1 MNLLLELFGAAAPG
15 DPGLLAGLYSYFK
28 GGGVI
33 MYPLL
38 LISVY
43 MWTLIFE
50 RIIAF
55 HRLEFRDIGMSEL
68 VQGCREKR
76 PFPPKTGLRAQIGHA
91 VQNLRT
97 DDRKLNRR
105 LLEHCQLRLR
115 PAIDRNIALIAVLAS
130 VSPLLGLLGTVTGM
144 ITTFDVI
151 SLFGTGNAR
160 ALAGGISEALI
171 TTQSGLLVSIPG
183 IFASAVL
190 TLRARRLLE
199 RLQESITTLKRI
211 V

>member
-1 MNLLLELFGAAAPG
+1 MSPLPEIINTAQAFGVQ
-15 DPGLLAGLYSYFK
+15 LYDYFK
-28 GGGVI
+28 GGGLI

-38 LISVY
+38 LVAIY

-50 RIIAF
+50 RIFAF
-55 HRLEFRDIGMSEL
+55 HRLEFRDIGMADLLEGYRKGL
-68 VQGCREKR
+68 I
-76 PFPPKTGLRAQIGHA
+76 FPRKTGLRAQIGYFICHH
-91 VQNLRT
+91 QT
-97 DDRKLNRR
+97 EDRFLNRR
-105 LLEHCQLRLR
+105 LLEHCCMQLR
-115 PAIDRNIALIAVLAS
+115 PGINRNIMLIAVLAM

-151 SLFGTGNAR
+151 ALFGTGNAR

-183 IFASAVL
+183 VFSSAVL
-190 TLRARRLLE
+190 TLRARRLQM
-199 RLQESITTLKRI
+199 RLDESMTTLKRI

>member
-1 MNLLLELFGAAAPG
+1 MFPLPEFISSGQEFGAQ
-15 DPGLLAGLYSYFK
+15 LYDYFK
-28 GGGVI
+28 DGGLI

-38 LISVY
+38 LVAVY

-50 RIIAF
+50 RIFAF
-55 HRLEFRDIGMSEL
+55 HRLEFRDIEMTDL
-68 VQGCREKR
+68 LQGYRDGR
-76 PFPPKTGLRAQIGHA
+76 SFPFKTGLRAQIGYFLCRH
-91 VQNLRT
+91 QT
-97 DDRKLNRR
+97 EDRFLNRR
-105 LLEHCQLRLR
+105 LLDQCCMQLR
-115 PAIDRNIALIAVLAS
+115 PGINRNIMLIAVLAM

-151 SLFGTGNAR
+151 ALFGTGNAR

-183 IFASAVL
+183 VFSSAVL
-190 TLRARRLLE
+190 TLRARRLQL
-199 RLQESITTLKRI
+199 RLDESMTTLKRI

>member
-1 MNLLLELFGAAAPG
+1 MSPLLEFISSGQAFGVH
-15 DPGLLAGLYSYFK
+15 LYDYFK
-28 GGGVI
+28 GGGII

-38 LISVY
+38 LVAVY

-50 RIIAF
+50 RIFAF
-55 HRLEFRDIGMSEL
+55 HRLEFRDIEMTDLLQDYRDGRDFSL
-68 VQGCREKR
+68 
-76 PFPPKTGLRAQIGHA
+76 KTGLRAQIGYFLCQHQTA
-91 VQNLRT
+91 
-97 DDRKLNRR
+97 DRALNRR
-105 LLEHCQLRLR
+105 LLDQCCLQLR
-115 PAIDRNIALIAVLAS
+115 PGIDRNIMLIAVLAM

-151 SLFGTGNAR
+151 AMFGTGNAR

-183 IFASAVL
+183 VFSSAVL
-190 TLRARRLLE
+190 SLRARRLQL
-199 RLQESITTLKRI
+199 RLDESMTTLKRI

>member
-1 MNLLLELFGAAAPG
+1 MNPLLELFGADVSG
-15 DPGLLAGLYSYFK
+15 GSGLLSGLYDYFK

-38 LISVY
+38 LVSIC

-55 HRLEFRDIGMSEL
+55 YRLEFRDIGMNDL
-68 VQGCREKR
+68 VRGCREQR
-76 PFPPKTGLRAQIGHA
+76 GFPPDSGLRAQIGYA
-91 VQNLRT
+91 FQRSRT
-97 DDRKLNRR
+97 ADRKFNRH
-105 LLEHCQLRLR
+105 LLDHCQMRLR
-115 PAIDRNIALIAVLAS
+115 PGIDHNIALIAVLAT

-151 SLFGTGNAR
+151 ALFGTGNAW
-160 ALAGGISEALI
+160 ALAGGISVALI

-190 TLRARRLLE
+190 SLRARRLLQ
-199 RLQESITTLKRI
+199 RLEESITTLKRI